1 MKAVTD
7 QQVETLAT
15 VVSDVLEA
23 SAFSFADP
31 CEKDELP
38 EAHGEILQAEIT
50 FRDDVQEGTIRLA
63 APAELAA
70 TFSAEMLALDPDEVT
85 ESLSADA
92 LKELLNVICGQLITA
107 VWGEEPLFQL
117 TVPRLSGLDEEA
129 WRKFCERTEVLT
141 LVVDDIPL
149 ACELGLRGREKP

>member
-15 VVSDVLEA
+15 VLCDVLEA

-38 EAHGEILQAEIT
+38 EARGEILQAEIT

-63 APAELAA
+63 APAELAV
-70 TFSAEMLALDPDEVT
+70 TFSAEMLALDPEEVT
-85 ESLSADA
+85 DALSADA
-92 LKELLNVICGQLITA
+92 LKELLNVICGQLLTS

-117 TVPRLSGLDEEA
+117 TVPRISSIDEEA
-129 WRKFCERTEVLT
+129 WHKFCERTEALT

-149 ACELGLRGREKP
+149 ACELCLRGREKS

>member
-15 VVSDVLEA
+15 VLCDVLEA

-31 CEKDELP
+31 CEKDKLP
-38 EAHGEILQAEIT
+38 EARGELLLAEIT

-85 ESLSADA
+85 DSQAADA
-92 LKELLNVICGQLITA
+92 LKELLNVTCGQWLTT

-117 TVPRLSGLDEEA
+117 TVRRLSSLD
-129 WRKFCERTEVLT
+129 
-141 LVVDDIPL
+141 
-149 ACELGLRGREKP
+149 